1 MKKFGKRLRY
11 VFPRRSGALTGRFDE
26 NLETPRKTGRVG
38 SYGNIIVT
46 TCLSL
51 ETEIEY
57 LVLKKQSPQNID
69 FHFLITSCNV
79 WEMAV

>member
-1 MKKFGKRLRY
+1 MKKFGKKARY

-38 SYGNIIVT
+38 SYGNIVT
-46 TCLSL
+46 ACLSL
-51 ETEIEY
+51 ETEVEY
-57 LVLKKQSPQNID
+57 LVLKKQSPQNIH

-79 WEMAV
+79 WEMGV

>member
-1 MKKFGKRLRY
+1 MKKFGKKPRY
-11 VFPRRSGALTGRFDE
+11 VFPRRSGALTGRLDV

-38 SYGNIIVT
+38 SYGNIVT

-57 LVLKKQSPQNID
+57 LVLKKQSPQKID
-69 FHFLITSCNV
+69 FHFQITSCNV